1 MKLSLPISI
10 LLSFL
15 TLGLFSACTSDDQS
29 EVWIEL
35 TYNNLSVTSFSLQS
49 NDKVLEHLDS
59 VFFSIDL
66 DNARIFNADSLPKG
80 TDIHALLVDIG
91 LPSVSRAM
99 LYFEGKEGRDSVNY
113 LEDTKDSI
121 DFSRGPVTLSIATA
135 DGLKSRNY
143 SISILVHN
151 EDPDSLAW
159 CSTSM
164 RALPTS
170 LAAPVMSRTVTS
182 GGKYFCLTTDGQ
194 KACLS
199 TTTDI
204 EGVWTDREITLP
216 DGASV
221 NSLTASPA
229 GLYILDADNRL
240 HVSTD
245 EGSTW
250 SATSATMTHI
260 YGAYVDEIIGCMTR
274 EDGVSVQISYPSA
287 TDVATA
293 PALPDGC
300 PVEGTS
306 TLITYTTEWSE
317 SAMSIMTGGRD
328 AKGNPTGASWAY
340 DGTRWMNISIAPGLP
355 RSGMSVI
362 PYIGY
367 RSDSYWV
374 SGSYDVYLAFGGM
387 TADGKVSNELW
398 ISFDRG
404 IHWTQ
409 GRQQIQ
415 LPDFIPALRG
425 ASVLVADQ
433 TLTSS
438 TSHSGRSLIWKDY
451 PDAPLPSRASI
462 DSSWVCPFIYIVG
475 GYTESGSLSNAIW
488 RGAIN
493 RLTYRPLF

>member
-15 TLGLFSACTSDDQS
+15 TLGLFSACTSNDES

-35 TYNNLSVTSFSLQS
+35 TYNNLSVTSFSLES
-49 NDKVLEHLDS
+49 NDKVLAHLDS

-80 TDIHALLVDIG
+80 TDIHALLVSIG
-91 LPSVSRAM
+91 LPTVSRAM

-121 DFSRGPVTLSIATA
+121 DFSRGPAILSITTA
-135 DGLKSRNY
+135 DGLMSRNY
-143 SISILVHN
+143 SINVLVHN

-159 CSTSM
+159 GSTAM
-164 RALPTS
+164 RTLPSS
-170 LAAPVMSRTVTS
+170 LAAPVRSRTVS
-182 GGKYFCLTTDGQ
+182 AGGKYYCLTTDGQ

-199 TTTDI
+199 TASDI
-204 EGVWTDREITLP
+204 EGAWTDREITLP
-216 DGASV
+216 EGASV
-221 NSLTASPA
+221 NSLTASA
-229 GLYILDADNRL
+229 TGLYILDSANRL
-240 HVSTD
+240 HISTD
-245 EGSTW
+245 EGATW
-250 SATSATMTHI
+250 TATPASMSHI
-260 YGAYVDEIIGCMTR
+260 YGAYGDEIIGCMAR
-274 EDGVSVQISYPSA
+274 PDGTSVQISYPSS
-287 TDVATA
+287 TDIATA
-293 PALPDGC
+293 TALPDGC

-306 TLITYTTEWSE
+306 NLMVFTTEWSE
-317 SAMSIMTGGRD
+317 SAMAIMTGGRD
-328 AKGNPTGASWAY
+328 ASGNLSGASWAY
-340 DGTRWMNISIAPGLP
+340 DGTRWMNISIVAGEP

-374 SGSYDVYLAFGGM
+374 SGTYEVFLAFGGT
-387 TADGKVSNELW
+387 TADGKVSNEVW

-404 IHWTQ
+404 LHWTQ
-409 GRQQIQ
+409 GRQSIQ
-415 LPDFIPALRG
+415 LPDFIPAVYG
-425 ASVLVADQ
+425 ASTLVADQ

-438 TSHSGRSLIWKDY
+438 SPSRSLIWKDY

-462 DSSWVCPFIYIVG
+462 DSSWTCPFIYIIG
-475 GYTESGSLSNAIW
+475 GYNDAGSLSNSIW